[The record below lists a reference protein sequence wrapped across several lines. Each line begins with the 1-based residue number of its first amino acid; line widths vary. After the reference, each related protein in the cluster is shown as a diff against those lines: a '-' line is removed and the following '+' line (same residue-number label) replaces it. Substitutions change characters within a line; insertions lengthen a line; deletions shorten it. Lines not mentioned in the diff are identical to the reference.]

1 MKAIIVAP
9 KVSAN
14 DDEGATDL
22 LVNSFIESI
31 ADYISNLIGKDPAL
45 FGVRSKNEVSEK
57 PVPTDLVFGDIEA
70 VRILDREMLKTILI
84 ASGDP
89 NSGEFM
95 SIRSLVTCTSVTY
108 GFDGQALICLPEEVR
123 VDKPDEQEQFKVEDC
138 TSDLAGTD
146 WFDGSQ
152 LIAGYND
159 FPSD

>member
-14 DDEGATDL
+14 NDEGAENRRL
-22 LVNSFIESI
+22 GSYIEPI

-45 FGVRSKNEVSEK
+45 FAVRSKNEVSEK
-57 PVPTDLVFGDIEA
+57 PVPTDLIFGDIEA
-70 VRILDREMLKTILI
+70 VKIVDLEMLKKILV

-89 NSGEFM
+89 NSGQFM
-95 SIRSLVTCTSVTY
+95 SIRSLVTCSSVTY

-123 VDKPDEQEQFKVEDC
+123 VEKPDGQKDFTVEDC

-159 FPSD
+159 FPSS